1 MTALPRAQFLKLWL
15 ASGRQEVLATVGSTS
30 RSDIQLTR
38 TALDDKPPRLHVG
51 KWSKAAGE
59 HERFG
64 GFLTDEMARALYV
77 ALGALYG
84 EEA

>member
-1 MTALPRAQFLKLWL
+1 MANFKRV
-15 ASGRQEVLATVGSTS
+15 EVLATVGSTS

-84 EEA
+84 EKA

>member
-1 MTALPRAQFLKLWL
+1 MR
-15 ASGRQEVLATVGSTS
+15 RYYN
-30 RSDIQLTR
+30 
-38 TALDDKPPRLHVG
+38 DKPPRLHIG

>member
-1 MTALPRAQFLKLWL
+1 MADFKRV
-15 ASGRQEVLATVGSTS
+15 EVLATVGSTS

-38 TALDDKPPRLHVG
+38 TALDDKPPRLHIG
-51 KWSKAAGE
+51 KLSKAAGE